1 MRIGLITTLN
11 TNIGDDFIREGICR
25 VLRQLSPDE
34 PIEFVTINKHE
45 PMMLYP
51 RWHPLRMLR
60 APFWRRCKIRN
71 VASMFSYLFT
81 GLGFTAFDSCDAIVQ
96 CGAPV
101 YWPEC
106 ATTTAW
112 RKRIWREVIQR
123 LHERIPVINIAAGSC
138 YPFER
143 MPLEFETPADA
154 HYARWLHRLCSAT
167 TVRDP
172 LAQKLLKNAGCAAEL
187 IPCSAF
193 LFTSPDQ
200 SRPDPDGPV
209 LINYM
214 PGAGH
219 YDWKQ
224 NIQGERWEKTVREL
238 IQRLETRHRVVMLC
252 HDETE
257 LAHARRIAPQC
268 EAILPR
274 SYREYA
280 SLVGN
285 AQAAVCNRLHASV
298 ALAGM
303 GIPSV
308 AVGTDSR
315 LLMVSQLGLPAHYV
329 KDVTVEL
336 LESDVAKAIANRAFI
351 AQRLERLQTATREQY
366 AELFLR
372 TLPFASRAR
381 WAGVETMTG
390 SQVPAMAGQG

>member
-25 VLRQLSPDE
+25 VLRQLSPGE

-45 PMMLYP
+45 PMALYP
-51 RWHPLRMLR
+51 RWHPVRVLR
-60 APFWRRCKIRN
+60 APVWRRCKIRN
-71 VASMFSYLFT
+71 GASLFSYLFT

-112 RKRIWREVIQR
+112 RKRIWREVIAR
-123 LHERIPVINIAAGSC
+123 LHERIPVINVAAGAC

-143 MPLEFETPADA
+143 MPTAFETQADA
-154 HYARWLHRLCSAT
+154 SYARWIHRLCSAT

-172 LAQKLLKNAGCAAEL
+172 LAQKLLQREGCAADL

-193 LFTSPDQ
+193 LFTTPDQ
-200 SRPDPDGPV
+200 ARPDPDGPV

-214 PGAGH
+214 AGAGH

-224 NIQGERWEKTVREL
+224 NIEGERWEKTVCGL
-238 IQRLETRHRVVMLC
+238 IQRLGTRHRVAMLC

-257 LAHARRIAPQC
+257 LVHARRIAPQC

-274 SYREYA
+274 LYHDFPA
-280 SLVGN
+280 LVSN
-285 AQAAVCNRLHASV
+285 AKAAVCNRLHAPV

-315 LLMVSQLGLPAHYV
+315 LLMVKQVGLPAHYV
-329 KDVTVEL
+329 KDVSVAL
-336 LESDVAKAIANRAFI
+336 LESEVEKAIANRDFI
-351 AQRLERLQTATREQY
+351 AQRLERLQRATWEQY

-372 TLPFASRAR
+372 TLPFASQLRR
-381 WAGVETMTG
+381 RGAGVRVG
-390 SQVPAMAGQG
+390 SQIPAMAGNG